1 MKTTLT
7 KKYVAEYGS
16 YKVEAGTEIEI
27 VSFPPKVLQPKG
39 TKPFFVHGKTTGSVP
54 LNVQVPFSSTTLDY
68 AKCRKENNNLFR
80 G

>member
-7 KKYVAEYGS
+7 ENYIAEYGS

-27 VSFPPKVLQPKG
+27 VSFPPKVSHSKG
-39 TKPFFVHGKTTGSVP
+39 TKPFFVHGKTIGSIP
-54 LNVQVPFSSTTLDY
+54 LHVHVPFSKTNLDY
-68 AKCRKENNNLFR
+68 ARCRKENKNLFR

>member
-7 KKYVAEYGS
+7 EKFIGDYGS

-27 VSFPPKVLQPKG
+27 VSFPPKVYRAKG
-39 TKPFFVHGKTTGSVP
+39 TKPFFVHGKTVGSTP
-54 LNVQVPFSSTTLDY
+54 LHVHVPFSKTTLSY
-68 AKCRKENNNLFR
+68 AKCRKENKDLFL

>member
-7 KKYVAEYGS
+7 ENYIGEYGS

-27 VSFPPKVLQPKG
+27 VSFPPKVSHPKG
-39 TKPFFVHGKTTGSVP
+39 TKPFFVHGKTIGSIP
-54 LNVQVPFSSTTLDY
+54 LHVRVPFSATTLDY
-68 AKCRKENNNLFR
+68 AKCRKENKNLFK